1 MRKSTPWSISF
12 GTELKNKSM
21 KYKFRGLIILVSAL
35 ATLSTTSAQTQNNL
49 GSNASLDELIQ
60 FALENQI
67 QVKQAQ
73 VDQEIGEREIASAL
87 SGWYPQLNASGSLSH
102 FMQLPTA
109 NINGQDIA
117 MGQRNTSALTFQAD
131 QALINPGLF
140 QASKA
145 AKHIR
150 QQNNLNLEDTKINT
164 VVDVSKAYYD
174 ILTSEEQIN
183 IIQENIER
191 ISRQYTEANIRYE
204 TGLVDKTDYKRAQIS
219 LNNAKAELR
228 AALEFRKYKYDY
240 LKTLL
245 GLNPRESITLS
256 FANQNME
263 ANVLLDTTAVVAY
276 QNRVEYQQLQT
287 LRELQKLNT
296 QYHKWTFLPQLGA
309 FANYGL
315 NYRNNSFGDLY
326 RNNFPQSSI
335 GLTLTFPIFQGTK
348 RIQEIRKS
356 ELEESRIALD
366 IENLE
371 NQIGAELSAAKAN
384 YKVNLSDWR
393 NAKENVDLSEEVY
406 NTIKLQYEAGIKT
419 YLELMTAETDLKTS
433 QLNYLNSLYAVLSS
447 KLDIQK
453 ALGVVD
459 TSHE

>member
-1 MRKSTPWSISF
+1 
-12 GTELKNKSM
+12 M
-21 KYKFRGLIILVSAL
+21 KYRFRGLLLLVSAL
-35 ATLSTTSAQTQNNL
+35 ATLGSASAQNTNGL
-49 GSNASLDELIQ
+49 GSNASLEELIQ
-60 FALENQI
+60 FALDNQI
-67 QVKQAQ
+67 QVKQAE

-87 SGWYPQLNASGSLSH
+87 SGWYPQINATGNLSH
-102 FMQLPTA
+102 FTQVPTV
-109 NINGQDIA
+109 NINGENIA
-117 MGQRNTSALTFQAD
+117 MGQKNTTALTLQAD
-131 QALINPGLF
+131 QAIINPGLF

-150 QQNNLNLEDTKINT
+150 QQNNLNLESTKINT

-191 ISRQYTEANIRYE
+191 INRQYSEANIRYE

-219 LNNAKAELR
+219 LNNANAELR
-228 AALEFRKYKYDY
+228 SALEFRQYKYDF

-245 GLNPRESITLS
+245 GLNPKENISLS

-263 ANVLLDTTAVVAY
+263 TSVLLDTTTTAEY
-276 QNRVEYQQLQT
+276 NNRVEYQELQT
-287 LRELQKLNT
+287 MRDLQQLNT
-296 QYHKWTFLPQLGA
+296 QYQKWTFLPQLGA

-315 NYRNNSFGDLY
+315 NYRNNNFGDQFRDNY
-326 RNNFPQSSI
+326 PQSSI

-356 ELEESRIALD
+356 ELEESRLELD
-366 IENLE
+366 MQNLE
-371 NQIGAELSAAKAN
+371 NQIGAELSAAKAS
-384 YKVNLSDWR
+384 YKANLNEWR

-453 ALGVVD
+453 ALGIVD

>member
-1 MRKSTPWSISF
+1 
-12 GTELKNKSM
+12 M
-21 KYKFRGLIILVSAL
+21 KYRFRGLLLLVSAL
-35 ATLSTTSAQTQNNL
+35 ATLGSASAQNTNGL
-49 GSNASLDELIQ
+49 GSNASLEELIQ
-60 FALENQI
+60 FALDNQI
-67 QVKQAQ
+67 QVKQAE

-87 SGWYPQLNASGSLSH
+87 SGWYPQINATGNLSH
-102 FMQLPTA
+102 FTQVPTV
-109 NINGQDIA
+109 NINGENIA
-117 MGQRNTSALTFQAD
+117 MGQKNTTALTFQAD
-131 QALINPGLF
+131 QAIINPGLF

-150 QQNNLNLEDTKINT
+150 QQNNLNLESTKINT

-191 ISRQYTEANIRYE
+191 INRQYSEANIRYE

-219 LNNAKAELR
+219 LNNANAELR
-228 AALEFRKYKYDY
+228 SALEFRQYKYDF

-245 GLNPRESITLS
+245 GLNPKENISLS

-263 ANVLLDTTAVVAY
+263 TSVLLDTTTTAEY
-276 QNRVEYQQLQT
+276 NNRVEYQELQT
-287 LRELQKLNT
+287 MRDLQQLNT
-296 QYHKWTFLPQLGA
+296 QYQKWTFLPQLGA

-315 NYRNNSFGDLY
+315 NYRHNNFGDQFRDNY
-326 RNNFPQSSI
+326 PQSSI

-356 ELEESRIALD
+356 ELEESRLELD
-366 IENLE
+366 MQNLE
-371 NQIGAELSAAKAN
+371 NQIGAELSAAKAS
-384 YKVNLSDWR
+384 YKANLNEWR

-447 KLDIQK
+447 KLDI
-453 ALGVVD
+453 
-459 TSHE
+459 